1 MENKNRKTGGVST
14 SRKEPTHNKG
24 EDDEFQDNLEI
35 QEEEALAPPHAE
47 ETQTPPSPPLRNIQS
62 TLDHLTTSVDH
73 MVLGMEEM
81 HWDQE
86 EMKMDQNVLIRN
98 HEVLI

>member
-35 QEEEALAPPHAE
+35 QEEEALAPPHG
-47 ETQTPPSPPLRNIQS
+47 L
-62 TLDHLTTSVDH
+62 
-73 MVLGMEEM
+73 
-81 HWDQE
+81 
-86 EMKMDQNVLIRN
+86 
-98 HEVLI
+98 